1 MSDRPSSSI
10 PRKVLIQLAALIAV
24 SCLVVYC
31 GESYRDQLDKF
42 FPESRLLASTYNRK
56 PSGLSGLYDLSQRMG
71 LKVDRFEVSYRQL
84 RRLTGMLVIIAPVQS
99 LPDYELKQ
107 ILDWVKKGNT
117 LVYLDQF
124 NIDQSRQI
132 LEALELNV
140 RNTVKELD
148 GADLPVAGEA
158 LSERED
164 PVYDLVGKVR
174 VSARSRL
181 TGGTPIVADSQGAVL
196 TRVEHGRGR
205 VYVGATPALC
215 SNGTL
220 ADQEF
225 WGNFQLLENIFRTA
239 NGTIYFDERAH
250 GYSSGTNV
258 FYYLSRSEAA
268 PVAAQIGLIILLM
281 VFSESQRFGN
291 ARSLEERRKISNL
304 EFING
309 LTNAYKRAR
318 ANTAVLDILF
328 QSFRNRLSRDLGVSP
343 HESSERLAEA
353 WEASALQSSED
364 LGKLLADYERLMEA
378 RHVSDDDLRTI
389 VTACD
394 KITTT
399 SEGK

>member
-1 MSDRPSSSI
+1 MSV
-10 PRKVLIQLAALIAV
+10 PRKVLIQLAVLIAV

-56 PSGLSGLYDLSQRMG
+56 PSGLSGLYDLSERMG

-84 RRLTGMLVIIAPVQS
+84 KRLTGMLVIIAPVQS

-107 ILDWVKKGNT
+107 ILDWVKKGND

-132 LEALELNV
+132 LEVLDLKV
-140 RNTVKELD
+140 RNTVKELVD
-148 GADLPVAGEA
+148 EDLPAAG
-158 LSERED
+158 ED
-164 PVYDLVGKVR
+164 PVNDLVGKVR

-181 TGGTPIVADSQGAVL
+181 SGGTAIVADNQGIVL
-196 TRVEHGRGR
+196 ARAEYGKGR

-215 SNGTL
+215 NNGTL
-220 ADQEF
+220 ADQEY
-225 WGNFQLLENIFRTA
+225 WGNFQLLENIFHTA
-239 NGTIYFDERAH
+239 HGTIYFDERAH

-258 FYYLSRSEAA
+258 FCYLSRSKAA

-281 VFSESQRFGN
+281 VFSEGQRFGK
-291 ARSLEERRKISNL
+291 ARSLEQRRKISNL

-343 HESSERLAEA
+343 HESSERLADA
-353 WEASALQSSED
+353 WEASPLQTSED
-364 LGKLLADYERLMEA
+364 LRKLLTEYEQLMEA
-378 RHVSDDDLRTI
+378 RHVSDDDLKSI
-389 VTACD
+389 ITACD

>member
-1 MSDRPSSSI
+1 MSDWPPASI
-10 PRKVLIQLAALIAV
+10 PRKVLIQIAALIVV

-56 PSGLSGLYDLSQRMG
+56 PSGLSGLYDLSERMG

-107 ILDWVKKGNT
+107 ILDWVKKGNS

-132 LEALELNV
+132 LEVLDLNV

-148 GADLPVAGEA
+148 GADLPVTE
-158 LSERED
+158 ED
-164 PVYDLVGKVR
+164 PVHDLVGKVR

-196 TRVEHGRGR
+196 TRVEHGRGQ
-205 VYVGATPALC
+205 VYVGSTPALC
-215 SNGTL
+215 NNGTL

-258 FYYLSRSEAA
+258 FYYLSRSKAA
-268 PVAAQIGLIILLM
+268 PVAAQIGLIILLI

-291 ARSLEERRKISNL
+291 ARSLEQRRKISNL

-318 ANTAVLDILF
+318 ANTAVMDILF

-353 WEASALQSSED
+353 WEASPLQSSED
-364 LGKLLADYERLMEA
+364 LRKLLSDYERLIEA
-378 RHVSDDDLRTI
+378 RHVSDDDLKTI